1 MSDVT
6 FAGLGVAEPILR
18 ALAQENYTTPTPIQ
32 ARAIPALLAGRD
44 LLGIAQTG
52 TGKTAAFGL
61 PLLQK
66 LSIGHVPPRPK
77 EAKALILAPTR
88 ELAVQIEDSLRTYG
102 RFLNLKRAVILGG
115 VSQNAQ
121 VNAMRGGVDILVATP
136 GRLLDLVQQKHIRL
150 DAVQVLVLDEADRMF
165 DMGFIRDVRRI
176 VSFLPRERQSML
188 FSATMPDDVVK
199 LVGDVLKN
207 PERIEV
213 APQSKTA
220 DRVAQS
226 LYHVPMP
233 QKRQLLSEL
242 LKDVSL
248 NRVIVFTRTKHG
260 ANRVAEHLSK
270 TGVVSEAIHGNKS
283 QNARQRALENFRS
296 GKARVLVATD
306 IAARG
311 IDIDHITHVINY
323 ELPQEP
329 ESYVHRIGRTARAG
343 GEGIAISFC
352 DSSER
357 GLLRDIE
364 RVIRMKIEAVPHDLP
379 DLTPEQL
386 KAQEERRQPHGH
398 SHGHRGHGGRPHG
411 GGHKPGGGRAGHK
424 GHGGVHHGGA
434 GGEAA
439 GNPHAPK
446 KRNGSRPHWKRG
458 GDKKR
463 SGGSAA

>member
-1 MSDVT
+1 VSDIT

-18 ALAQENYTTPTPIQ
+18 ALAQENYTHPTPIQ
-32 ARAIPALLAGRD
+32 TKAIPALLAGRD

-77 EAKALILAPTR
+77 ETKALILAPTR
-88 ELAVQIEDSLRTYG
+88 ELAVQIEESLRTYG

-115 VSQNAQ
+115 VSQHAQ
-121 VNAMRGGVDILVATP
+121 VNTMKNGVDILVATP

-150 DAVQVLVLDEADRMF
+150 DAVQVLILDEADRMF

-176 VSFLPRERQSML
+176 VSHLPKERQSML

-220 DRVAQS
+220 DRVAQK
-226 LYHVPMP
+226 LYYVPMP
-233 QKRQLLSEL
+233 QKRQLLIEL

-260 ANRVAEHLSK
+260 ANRVAETLAK
-270 TGVVSEAIHGNKS
+270 TGVAAEAIHGNKS

-352 DSSER
+352 DASER
-357 GLLRDIE
+357 TMLRDIE
-364 RVIRMKIEAVPHDLP
+364 RVIRMKIEAVAHDLP

-386 KAQEERRQPHGH
+386 KAQEERSSRPHGH
-398 SHGHRGHGGRPHG
+398 RHGKPHGHKGGGHKQGGGHKGGGHG
-411 GGHKPGGGRAGHK
+411 GGHRDGAQAETGH
-424 GHGGVHHGGA
+424 
-434 GGEAA
+434 
-439 GNPHAPK
+439 NPHAPK
-446 KRNGSRPHWKRG
+446 KRNGSRPFWKRG
-458 GDKKR
+458 SDKKR
-463 SGGSAA
+463 GTAA